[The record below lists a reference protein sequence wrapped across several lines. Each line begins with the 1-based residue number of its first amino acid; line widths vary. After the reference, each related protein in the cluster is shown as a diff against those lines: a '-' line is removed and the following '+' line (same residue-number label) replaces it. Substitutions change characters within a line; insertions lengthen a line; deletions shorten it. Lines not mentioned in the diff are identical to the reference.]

1 MAVPVPESGHLS
13 RGLRPRTNPSLEG
26 EAVSALSA
34 PLSVTVP
41 NSPARLDAVNIL
53 NSDQNVWRIPKAD
66 RFAVLIDGAAL
77 FGAVREA
84 AIKAQRS
91 IVIMGWDIDS
101 RTRLVGETGEVQ
113 DGYPIELAAFLSAL
127 VEKRPE
133 LRVYLLLWDYSVLYA
148 TERELFPTLSLQWKT
163 PPRVTFSL
171 DDRVPP
177 GASQHQKI
185 IVIDNCLAFSGGL
198 DLTIRRW
205 DTPKHNVQN
214 RWRVDP
220 GGRPYRPFHD
230 VQAMV
235 DGEAAAAL
243 AEIVKERWR
252 RVTSQSLSSGRGE
265 ADPWPDSVE
274 PDFAD
279 VRVGIARTQPSME
292 SAPEVRE
299 VQQLFL
305 DSIDAAEKSI
315 YIENQF
321 FTSNLLADRIARRMH
336 EKRHLEVLL
345 IGPQNYESW
354 IEARTMRNGRIR
366 FMRTFHEAGVADRIG
381 LLYPHVEDG
390 SDATDTMMHSKVM
403 IVDERFLRVG
413 SANLNNRSMGT
424 DTECD
429 LAIEAATDG
438 ERAQIAA
445 VRNRLLADHCGV
457 SATDVAQCFESGATL
472 LKAATSLSGAGHS
485 LRRVDDGE
493 PDPEEFARYIESIAD
508 PERPITL
515 EALSSQEFTGRGFRV
530 PFANLAKVGAAL
542 LFVLGLTGIWNLTPL
557 ADQLTPAAIE
567 AALTSVAASPWAPA
581 YVLAVFLG
589 GGLVAFPVVLLIAGT
604 AAAFGPILG
613 FTYAAVGSLASA
625 LLTYVIGAWLGRRP
639 LQSILG
645 PRLSR
650 IRNSICRSGLVAV
663 AAVRLVPI
671 APFTL
676 VNMVA
681 GACRIPIGAYLGGTA
696 LGLLPGLLA
705 MSALGHQIFR
715 FIIDPNPADFGLL
728 IAAALLWLALIIA
741 GQALAARARGA
752 AR

>member
-1 MAVPVPESGHLS
+1 
-13 RGLRPRTNPSLEG
+13 
-26 EAVSALSA
+26 
-34 PLSVTVP
+34 VTI
-41 NSPARLDAVNIL
+41 LDSN
-53 NSDQNVWRIPKAD
+53 QNVWRVPQAN

-101 RTRLVGETGEVQ
+101 RTRLVGETGEAQ

-133 LRVYLLLWDYSVLYA
+133 LRVCLLLWDYSVLYA

-171 DDRVPP
+171 DDQVPP

-185 IVIDNCLAFSGGL
+185 IVIDDCLAFSGGL

-205 DTPKHNVQN
+205 DTPKHDVQN
-214 RWRVDP
+214 RCRVDP

-243 AEIVKERWR
+243 ADIVKERWQ
-252 RVTSQSLSSGRGE
+252 RVTSQSLPSGKG

-274 PDFAD
+274 PDFTD
-279 VRVGIARTQPSME
+279 VRVGIARTRPSME
-292 SAPEVRE
+292 SSPEVRE

-305 DSIDAAEKSI
+305 DSIDTAEKSI

-321 FTSNLLADRIARRMH
+321 FTSSLLADRIAWRMR
-336 EKRHLEVLL
+336 EKPDLEVLL

-366 FMRTFHEAGVADRIG
+366 FIRTFQDAGIADRIR
-381 LLYPHVEDG
+381 LLYPYVEDG
-390 SDATDTMMHSKVM
+390 SGATDTMMHSKVM
-403 IVDERFLRVG
+403 IVDDRFLRVG

-424 DTECD
+424 DMECD
-429 LAIEAATDG
+429 LAIEAATDN

-457 SATDVAQCFESGATL
+457 SAADVAQCFESGATL
-472 LKAATSLSGAGHS
+472 LEAATSLSGAGHS
-485 LRRVDDGE
+485 LRGVDDGE

-508 PERPITL
+508 PERPIAL
-515 EALSSQEFTGRGFRV
+515 EAITSQEFTGRGFRV
-530 PFANLAKVGAAL
+530 PFANLAKIGAAL
-542 LFVLGLTGIWNLTPL
+542 LFVLGLTAIWNLTPL

-581 YVLAVFLG
+581 YVLAAFLG

-613 FTYAAVGSLASA
+613 FTYATVGSLASA
-625 LLTYVIGAWLGRRP
+625 LLTYGIGAWLGRRP

-650 IRNSICRSGLVAV
+650 IRNRICRSGLVAV

-681 GACRIPIGAYLGGTA
+681 GACRIPMGAYLGGTA
-696 LGLLPGLLA
+696 LGLLPGLFA
-705 MSALGHQIFR
+705 ISVLGHQIFR
-715 FIIDPNPADFGLL
+715 YIIDPNPADFALL

-741 GQALAARARGA
+741 GQALAVRARGTA
-752 AR
+752 L

>member
-1 MAVPVPESGHLS
+1 VA
-13 RGLRPRTNPSLEG
+13 
-26 EAVSALSA
+26 
-34 PLSVTVP
+34 
-41 NSPARLDAVNIL
+41 IL
-53 NSDQNVWRIPKAD
+53 IPDQNVWRITKAN

-77 FGAVREA
+77 FSAVREA

-101 RTRLVGETGEVQ
+101 RTRLVGETGVVQ
-113 DGYPIELAAFLSAL
+113 DGYPVELAAFLSAL
-127 VEKRPE
+127 AEERPQ
-133 LRVYLLLWDYSVLYA
+133 LRVHLLLWDYSVLYA

-171 DDRVPP
+171 DDQVPP

-185 IVIDNCLAFSGGL
+185 IVIDDCLAFSGGL

-205 DTPKHNVQN
+205 DTPRHDVQN

-220 GGRPYRPFHD
+220 GGQPYRPFHD

-235 DGEAAAAL
+235 DGEAAVAL
-243 AEIVKERWR
+243 ADIVKERWR
-252 RVTSQSLSSGRGE
+252 RVTAQSLPSGTRD
-265 ADPWPDSVE
+265 ADPWPDTVK
-274 PDFAD
+274 PDFTD
-279 VRVGIARTQPSME
+279 VGVGIARTQPPME
-292 SAPEVRE
+292 GSAEIRE
-299 VQQLFL
+299 VERLFL
-305 DSIDAAEKSI
+305 DSIDAAENSI

-321 FTSNLLADRIARRMH
+321 FTSSLLADRIARRMR
-336 EKRHLEVLL
+336 EKRELQVLL

-366 FMRTFHEAGVADRIG
+366 FIRAFQDAGVADRVR
-381 LLYPHVEDG
+381 LLYPRVEDG
-390 SDATDTMMHSKVM
+390 GEATDTMMHSKVM
-403 IVDERFLRVG
+403 IVDDRLLRVG
-413 SANLNNRSMGT
+413 SANLNNRSMGN

-429 LAIEAATDG
+429 LAIEAATSE

-457 SATDVAQCFESGATL
+457 SAADVAQSFESGATL
-472 LKAATSLSGAGHS
+472 LGVTTSLSGAGHS
-485 LRRVDDGE
+485 LLRVDDGE

-508 PERPITL
+508 PERPITH
-515 EALSSQEFTGRGFRV
+515 EALSSQFTGRRFRV
-530 PFANLAKVGAAL
+530 PFANLAKIGAAL
-542 LFVLGLTGIWNLTPL
+542 LVVLGLTAIWNLTPL
-557 ADQLTPAAIE
+557 VDQLTPAAIE
-567 AALTSVAASPWAPA
+567 AALTSVAASPLAPV
-581 YVLAVFLG
+581 YVLAAFLG

-613 FTYAAVGSLASA
+613 FTYAAVGSLSSA
-625 LLTYVIGAWLGRRP
+625 LLTYLIGAWLGRRP
-639 LQSILG
+639 LQSLLG

-650 IRNSICRSGLVAV
+650 IRNRICRSGLVAV

-681 GACRIPIGAYLGGTA
+681 GACRIPIVAYLAGTA

-715 FIIDPNPADFGLL
+715 FIVDPNPADFALL

-752 AR
+752 AH

>member
-1 MAVPVPESGHLS
+1 VA
-13 RGLRPRTNPSLEG
+13 
-26 EAVSALSA
+26 
-34 PLSVTVP
+34 
-41 NSPARLDAVNIL
+41 IL
-53 NSDQNVWRIPKAD
+53 IPDQNVWRVAKAN

-77 FGAVREA
+77 FGAVRQA

-101 RTRLVGETGEVQ
+101 RTRLVGETGEAT

-127 VEKRPE
+127 VEERSQ
-133 LRVYLLLWDYSVLYA
+133 LRVHLLLWDYSVLYA

-171 DDRVPP
+171 DDQVPP

-185 IVIDNCLAFSGGL
+185 IVIDDCLAFSGGL

-205 DTPKHNVQN
+205 DTPRHDVQN

-220 GGRPYRPFHD
+220 RGHPYRPFHD

-235 DGEAAAAL
+235 DGEAAVAL
-243 AEIVKERWR
+243 ADIVKERWR
-252 RVTSQSLSSGRGE
+252 RVTAQSLPSGTSD
-265 ADPWPDSVE
+265 ADPWPDSVK
-274 PDFAD
+274 PDFTD
-279 VRVGIARTQPSME
+279 VGVGIARTQPPME
-292 SAPEVRE
+292 GSAEVRE
-299 VQQLFL
+299 VERLFL
-305 DSIDAAEKSI
+305 DSIDNAEKSI

-321 FTSNLLADRIARRMH
+321 FTSSLLADRIARRLR
-336 EKRHLEVLL
+336 EQRDLEVLL

-354 IEARTMRNGRIR
+354 IEARTMRNGRLR
-366 FMRTFHEAGVADRIG
+366 FIRTFQEAGVADRVR
-381 LLYPHVEDG
+381 LLYPHVEERG
-390 SDATDTMMHSKVM
+390 KATDTMMHAKVM
-403 IVDERFLRVG
+403 IVDDRLLRVG

-429 LAIEAATDG
+429 LVIEAATEE
-438 ERAQIAA
+438 ERAQIAS
-445 VRNRLLADHCGV
+445 VCNRLLADHCGV
-457 SATDVAQCFESGATL
+457 SAADVAQCFASGTTL
-472 LKAATSLSGAGHS
+472 LEAATSLSGAGHS
-485 LRRVDDGE
+485 LRSIDDGE
-493 PDPEEFARYIESIAD
+493 PDPEEFARYMESIAD
-508 PERPITL
+508 PERPIGH

-530 PFANLAKVGAAL
+530 PFANLAKLGAGL
-542 LFVLGLTGIWNLTPL
+542 LVVLGLTAIWNLTPL

-567 AALTSVAASPWAPA
+567 AALTSVAASPWAPL
-581 YVLAVFLG
+581 YVLAAFLG

-613 FTYAAVGSLASA
+613 FTYAAVGSLSSA
-625 LLTYVIGAWLGRRP
+625 LLTYLIGAWLGRRP
-639 LQSILG
+639 LQSLLG

-650 IRNSICRSGLVAV
+650 IRNRICRSGLVAV

-681 GACRIPIGAYLGGTA
+681 GACRIPIVAYLAGTA

-715 FIIDPNPADFGLL
+715 FIVDPNPADFALL

-741 GQALAARARGA
+741 GQALAARARGVA
-752 AR
+752 H

>member
-1 MAVPVPESGHLS
+1 
-13 RGLRPRTNPSLEG
+13 
-26 EAVSALSA
+26 
-34 PLSVTVP
+34 VTI
-41 NSPARLDAVNIL
+41 LDSN
-53 NSDQNVWRIPKAD
+53 QNVWRVPQAN

-101 RTRLVGETGEVQ
+101 RTRLVGETGEAQ

-133 LRVYLLLWDYSVLYA
+133 LRVCLLLWDYSVLYA

-171 DDRVPP
+171 DDQVPP

-185 IVIDNCLAFSGGL
+185 IVIDDCLAFSGGL

-205 DTPKHNVQN
+205 DTPKHDVQN
-214 RWRVDP
+214 RCRVDP

-243 AEIVKERWR
+243 ADIVKERWQ
-252 RVTSQSLSSGRGE
+252 RVTSQSLPSGKG

-274 PDFAD
+274 PDFTD
-279 VRVGIARTQPSME
+279 VRVGIARTRPSME
-292 SAPEVRE
+292 SSPEVRE

-305 DSIDAAEKSI
+305 DSIDTAEKSI

-321 FTSNLLADRIARRMH
+321 FTSSLLADRIAWRMR
-336 EKRHLEVLL
+336 EKPDLEVLL

-366 FMRTFHEAGVADRIG
+366 FIRTFQDAGIADRIR

-390 SDATDTMMHSKVM
+390 SGATDTMMHSKVM
-403 IVDERFLRVG
+403 IVDDRFLRVG

-424 DTECD
+424 DMECD
-429 LAIEAATDG
+429 LAIEAATDN

-457 SATDVAQCFESGATL
+457 SAADVAQCFESGATL
-472 LKAATSLSGAGHS
+472 LEAATSLSGAGHS
-485 LRRVDDGE
+485 LRGVDDGE

-508 PERPITL
+508 PERPIAL
-515 EALSSQEFTGRGFRV
+515 EAITSQEFTGRGFRV
-530 PFANLAKVGAAL
+530 PFANLAKIGAAL
-542 LFVLGLTGIWNLTPL
+542 LFVLGLTAIWNLTPL

-581 YVLAVFLG
+581 YVLAAFLG

-613 FTYAAVGSLASA
+613 FTYATVGSLASA
-625 LLTYVIGAWLGRRP
+625 LLTYGIGAWLGRRP

-650 IRNSICRSGLVAV
+650 IRNRICRSGLVAV

-681 GACRIPIGAYLGGTA
+681 GACRIPMGAYLGGTA
-696 LGLLPGLLA
+696 LGLLPGLFA
-705 MSALGHQIFR
+705 ISVLGHQIFR
-715 FIIDPNPADFGLL
+715 YIIDPNPADFALL

-741 GQALAARARGA
+741 GQALAVRARGTA
-752 AR
+752 L

>member
-1 MAVPVPESGHLS
+1 
-13 RGLRPRTNPSLEG
+13 
-26 EAVSALSA
+26 
-34 PLSVTVP
+34 VTI
-41 NSPARLDAVNIL
+41 LDSN
-53 NSDQNVWRIPKAD
+53 QNVWRVPQAN

-101 RTRLVGETGEVQ
+101 RTRLVGETGEAQ

-133 LRVYLLLWDYSVLYA
+133 LRVCLLLWDYSVLYA

-171 DDRVPP
+171 DDQVPP

-185 IVIDNCLAFSGGL
+185 IVIDDCLAFSGGL

-205 DTPKHNVQN
+205 DTPKHDVQN
-214 RWRVDP
+214 RCRVDP

-243 AEIVKERWR
+243 ADIVKERWQ
-252 RVTSQSLSSGRGE
+252 RVTSQSLPSGKG

-274 PDFAD
+274 PDFTD
-279 VRVGIARTQPSME
+279 VRVGIARTRPSME
-292 SAPEVRE
+292 SSPEVRE

-305 DSIDAAEKSI
+305 DSIDTAEKSI

-321 FTSNLLADRIARRMH
+321 FTSSLLADRIAWRMR
-336 EKRHLEVLL
+336 EKPDLEVLL

-366 FMRTFHEAGVADRIG
+366 FIRTFQDAGIADRIR

-390 SDATDTMMHSKVM
+390 SGATDTMMHSKVM
-403 IVDERFLRVG
+403 IVDDRFLRVG

-424 DTECD
+424 DMECD
-429 LAIEAATDG
+429 LAIEAATDN

-457 SATDVAQCFESGATL
+457 SAADVAQCFESGATL
-472 LKAATSLSGAGHS
+472 LEAATSLSGAGHS
-485 LRRVDDGE
+485 LRGVDDGE

-508 PERPITL
+508 PERPIAL
-515 EALSSQEFTGRGFRV
+515 EAITSQEFTGRGFRV
-530 PFANLAKVGAAL
+530 PFANLAKIGAAL
-542 LFVLGLTGIWNLTPL
+542 LFVLGLTAIWNLTPL

-581 YVLAVFLG
+581 YVLAAFLG

-613 FTYAAVGSLASA
+613 FTYATVGSLASA
-625 LLTYVIGAWLGRRP
+625 LLTYGIGAWLGRRP

-650 IRNSICRSGLVAV
+650 IRNRICRSGLVAV

-681 GACRIPIGAYLGGTA
+681 GACRIPMGAYLGGTA
-696 LGLLPGLLA
+696 LGLLPGLFA
-705 MSALGHQIFR
+705 ISALGHQIFR
-715 FIIDPNPADFGLL
+715 YIIDPNPADFALL

-741 GQALAARARGA
+741 GQALAVRARGTA
-752 AR
+752 L

>member
-1 MAVPVPESGHLS
+1 VAILVP
-13 RGLRPRTNPSLEG
+13 
-26 EAVSALSA
+26 
-34 PLSVTVP
+34 
-41 NSPARLDAVNIL
+41 
-53 NSDQNVWRIPKAD
+53 DQNVWRTARAN

-91 IVIMGWDIDS
+91 IIIMGWDIDS
-101 RTRLVGETGEVQ
+101 RTRLVGETGEAQ

-127 VEKRPE
+127 VERRPQ

-163 PPRVTFSL
+163 PPRVIFSL
-171 DDRVPP
+171 DDQVPP
-177 GASQHQKI
+177 GGSQHQKI
-185 IVIDNCLAFSGGL
+185 IVIDDCLAFSGGL

-205 DTPKHNVQN
+205 DTSKHEVQN

-235 DGEAAAAL
+235 DGEAASAL
-243 AEIVKERWR
+243 ADTVKERWR
-252 RVTSQSLSSGRGE
+252 RVTSQSLPSGTGD
-265 ADPWPDSVE
+265 ADPWPDSVQ
-274 PDFAD
+274 PDFTH
-279 VRVGIARTQPSME
+279 VGVGIARTQPAME
-292 SAPEVRE
+292 GSPEVRE
-299 VQQLFL
+299 VEQLFL
-305 DSIDAAEKSI
+305 DSINAAEKSI

-321 FTSNLLADRIARRMH
+321 FTSSLLADRIARRMR
-336 EKRHLEVLL
+336 EQSELEVLL

-366 FMRTFHEAGVADRIG
+366 FMRTFQDAGVSDRIR

-390 SDATDTMMHSKVM
+390 SEATDTMMHSKVM
-403 IVDERFLRVG
+403 IVDDRFLRIG

-429 LAIEAATDG
+429 LAIEATTQD
-438 ERAQIAA
+438 ERVRIIA
-445 VRNRLLADHCGV
+445 VRNRLMADHCGV
-457 SATDVAQCFESGATL
+457 SAAEVAQCFESGATL
-472 LKAATSLSGAGHS
+472 LGAATSLSGAGHS
-485 LRRVDDGE
+485 LRAIDDGE
-493 PDPEEFARYIESIAD
+493 PDPQEFARYLEGIAD
-508 PERPITL
+508 PERPIAQD
-515 EALSSQEFTGRGFRV
+515 ALSAQEFTGRRFSV
-530 PFANLAKVGAAL
+530 PFSSLAKIAAA
-542 LFVLGLTGIWNLTPL
+542 FIVVLGLTALWNLTPL
-557 ADQLTPAAIE
+557 GDQLTPAAIE

-581 YVLAVFLG
+581 YVLAAFLG

-625 LLTYVIGAWLGRRP
+625 LLTYGIGAWMGRRP

-650 IRNSICRSGLVAV
+650 IRNRICRSGLVAV

-681 GACRIPIGAYLGGTA
+681 GACRIPVATYLAGTA

-715 FIIDPNPADFGLL
+715 FIIDPNPADFALL
-728 IAAALLWLALIIA
+728 IAAALLWLGLIIA
-741 GQALAARARGA
+741 GQALAARARGTA
-752 AR
+752 H

>member
-1 MAVPVPESGHLS
+1 MA
-13 RGLRPRTNPSLEG
+13 
-26 EAVSALSA
+26 
-34 PLSVTVP
+34 
-41 NSPARLDAVNIL
+41 IL
-53 NSDQNVWRIPKAD
+53 IPDQNVWRITKAD

-101 RTRLVGETGEVQ
+101 RTHLVGETGEAQ
-113 DGYPIELAAFLSAL
+113 DDYPVELAPFLSAL
-127 VEKRPE
+127 VEERPQ
-133 LRVYLLLWDYSVLYA
+133 LRVHLLLWDYSVLYA
-148 TERELFPTLSLQWKT
+148 TERELFPTLALQWKT

-171 DDRVPP
+171 DDQVPP

-185 IVIDNCLAFSGGL
+185 IVIDDCLAFSGGL

-205 DTPKHNVQN
+205 DTPKHDVHNK
-214 RWRVDP
+214 WRVDP
-220 GGRPYRPFHD
+220 GGQPYRPFHD

-235 DGEAAAAL
+235 DGEAAGAL
-243 AEIVKERWR
+243 ADIVKGRWR
-252 RVTSQSLSSGRGE
+252 RVTSQDLPSDKSG
-265 ADPWPDSVE
+265 ADPWPDSVK
-274 PDFAD
+274 PDFTD
-279 VRVGIARTQPSME
+279 VDVGIARTQPAME
-292 SAPEVRE
+292 GSVEVRQVE
-299 VQQLFL
+299 RLFL
-305 DSIDAAEKSI
+305 DSIDSAEKSI
-315 YIENQF
+315 YIENQY
-321 FTSNLLADRIARRMH
+321 FTSSLLADRIARRMR
-336 EKRHLEVLL
+336 EKSDLQVLL

-366 FMRTFHEAGVADRIG
+366 FIRTFQDVGVADRVR
-381 LLYPHVEDG
+381 LLYPRVEEG
-390 SDATDTMMHSKVM
+390 AAATDTMMHSKVM
-403 IVDERFLRVG
+403 IVDDRFLRVG
-413 SANLNNRSMGT
+413 SANLNNRSMGN

-429 LAIEAATDG
+429 LVIEAATEE

-445 VRNRLLADHCGV
+445 VRDRLLADHCGV
-457 SATDVAQCFESGATL
+457 PAADVARCFASGTTL
-472 LKAATSLSGAGHS
+472 LEAATSLSGAGHS
-485 LRRVDDGE
+485 LRSVDDGE
-493 PDPEEFARYIESIAD
+493 PDPQEFARYIESIAD
-508 PERPITL
+508 PERPIAH
-515 EALSSQEFTGRGFRV
+515 EALSSQFTGRRFRV

-542 LFVLGLTGIWNLTPL
+542 LVVLGLTAIWNLTPL

-567 AALTSVAASPWAPA
+567 AALTSVAASPWAPV
-581 YVLAVFLG
+581 YVLAAFLG

-613 FTYAAVGSLASA
+613 FTYAAVGSLSSA
-625 LLTYVIGAWLGRRP
+625 LLTYLIGAWLGRRP

-650 IRNSICRSGLVAV
+650 IRNGICRSGLVAV

-681 GACRIPIGAYLGGTA
+681 GACRIPIVAYLAGTA

-715 FIIDPNPADFGLL
+715 FIVDPNPADFALL

-741 GQALAARARGA
+741 GQALASRVRGVA
-752 AR
+752 H

>member
-1 MAVPVPESGHLS
+1 VAIFVP
-13 RGLRPRTNPSLEG
+13 
-26 EAVSALSA
+26 
-34 PLSVTVP
+34 
-41 NSPARLDAVNIL
+41 
-53 NSDQNVWRIPKAD
+53 DQNVWRIPQAS

-101 RTRLVGETGEVQ
+101 RTRLVGETGEAQ

-127 VEKRPE
+127 VEKRPQ

-163 PPRVTFSL
+163 PPRVIFSL
-171 DDRVPP
+171 DDQVPP

-185 IVIDNCLAFSGGL
+185 IIIDDCLAFSGGL

-205 DTPKHNVQN
+205 DTPKHDVQN

-220 GGRPYRPFHD
+220 SGRPYRPFHD

-235 DGEAAAAL
+235 DGEAASAL
-243 AEIVKERWR
+243 AQIVKERWR
-252 RVTSQSLSSGRGE
+252 RATSQSLPLGKGN
-265 ADPWPDSVE
+265 ADPWPDSVK
-274 PDFAD
+274 PDFTD

-292 SAPEVRE
+292 GSQEVRE
-299 VQQLFL
+299 VERLFL
-305 DSIDAAEKSI
+305 DSIDAAERSI
-315 YIENQF
+315 YFENQF
-321 FTSNLLADRIARRMH
+321 FTSSVLADRIARRMR
-336 EKRHLEVLL
+336 EQRDLEVLL
-345 IGPQNYESW
+345 VGPQHYESW
-354 IEARTMRNGRIR
+354 VEARTMRNGRIR
-366 FMRTFHEAGVADRIG
+366 FIRTFQDAGVADRIR
-381 LLYPHVEDG
+381 LLYPHLEEG
-390 SDATDTMMHSKVM
+390 GKETDTMMHAKVM
-403 IVDERFLRVG
+403 IVDDRFLRVG

-429 LAIEAATDG
+429 VAIEAATNE
-438 ERAQIAA
+438 ERTRIAS

-457 SATDVAQCFESGATL
+457 SAADVAQAFENGATL
-472 LKAATSLSGAGHS
+472 LETATSLSGAGHS
-485 LRRVDDGE
+485 LRGVNDGE

-508 PERPITL
+508 PERPIAHD
-515 EALSSQEFTGRGFRV
+515 ALSSQEFAGRQFRV

-542 LFVLGLTGIWNLTPL
+542 LVVLGLTAIWNLTPL
-557 ADQLTPAAIE
+557 ADQLTPATIE
-567 AALTSVAASPWAPA
+567 AALTSIAASPWAPA
-581 YVLAVFLG
+581 YVLAAFLG

-613 FTYAAVGSLASA
+613 FIYAAVGSLASA

-650 IRNSICRSGLVAV
+650 IRNRICRSGVVAV

-681 GACRIPIGAYLGGTA
+681 GACKIPIVAYLAGTA

-715 FIIDPNPADFGLL
+715 FIIDPNPADFALL

-741 GQALAARARGA
+741 GQTLAARVRGA
-752 AR
+752 AH